1 MIGASDRPDRPS
13 YGVMA
18 YLQSRGYRVLPVNP
32 QITGEHV
39 HGEYVWRELAQIG
52 EPIDMVDI
60 FRRPL
65 AAGEAV
71 DEAIAAGAKS
81 VWLQIGVINE
91 EAAARAEA
99 AGLKVV
105 MNRCPKIEIPR
116 LGRAEGRRARL
127 RSRLAARCRPS
138 ARSAVRA
145 PSALASCDVGRAA
158 RGPGGWRN
166 RPRPGR
172 TAAARPCR
180 AGAPAGR
187 ISRELAE
194 RVDVGEGDRQVADV
208 DAADPDPPGDAVF
221 GGRSGRR

>member
-1 MIGASDRPDRPS
+1 MPLTHDEEIYALLASTRTIALIGASDRPDRPS

-60 FRRPL
+60 FRRPQ

-91 EAAARAEA
+91 AAAARAEA

-105 MNRCPKIEIPR
+105 MNRCPKIEYGKLSGEWGWVGGYSGALSSRRQRLHASGKMQSLGIAPR
-116 LGRAEGRRARL
+116 R
-127 RSRLAARCRPS
+127 
-138 ARSAVRA
+138 
-145 PSALASCDVGRAA
+145 
-158 RGPGGWRN
+158 
-166 RPRPGR
+166 
-172 TAAARPCR
+172 
-180 AGAPAGR
+180 
-187 ISRELAE
+187 
-194 RVDVGEGDRQVADV
+194 
-208 DAADPDPPGDAVF
+208 
-221 GGRSGRR
+221 